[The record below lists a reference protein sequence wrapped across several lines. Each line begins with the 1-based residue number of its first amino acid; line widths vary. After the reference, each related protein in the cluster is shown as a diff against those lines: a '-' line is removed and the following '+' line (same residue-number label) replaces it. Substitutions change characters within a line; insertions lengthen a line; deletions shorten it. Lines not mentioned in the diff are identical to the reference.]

1 MDGGLPASAARAQ
14 GARFP
19 YLPREQRANFA
30 AAAGV
35 TNVTGCSSMTPAFF
49 GQRVIPL
56 SIQKMT
62 VGLYPCGS
70 HNRLTLAKIVRVS
83 CIHPG

>member
-35 TNVTGCSSMTPAFF
+35 TNVTGCSS
-49 GQRVIPL
+49 IPL
-56 SIQKMT
+56 HFLDS
-62 VGLYPCGS
+62 
-70 HNRLTLAKIVRVS
+70 A
-83 CIHPG
+83 